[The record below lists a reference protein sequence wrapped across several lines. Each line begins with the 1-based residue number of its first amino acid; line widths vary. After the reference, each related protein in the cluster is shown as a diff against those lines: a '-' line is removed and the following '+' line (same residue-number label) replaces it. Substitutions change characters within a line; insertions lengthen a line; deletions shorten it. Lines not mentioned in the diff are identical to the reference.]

1 MASYSAAMHSGSME
15 AMSTEP
21 ARSGV
26 SWGAIFV
33 GASAAAALSLLLFIL
48 GFGLGMSAISPW
60 SNNGASAQTM
70 GISAAVWVAF
80 TQLAASALGGYLAG
94 RLRVKWASVHTD
106 EVYFRDTAHGFM
118 AWAVA
123 TLLTAAFF
131 GSTLSAIV
139 GTGVQAGANLAGSAT
154 GAATTV
160 ASKVGIGDQ
169 SPASQGGTQSGAAQG
184 SSPVD
189 YFVDSLFRKDAAHAG
204 TPTPPATRAEAAR
217 IFAADLRAGTMSDE
231 DRQYL
236 GGVVAQETGTAPA
249 DAEKRVA
256 DKFNDTKAAMDKAV
270 NEAKQAA
277 ETARK
282 AAAHSSLWMFVA
294 LMLGAFFASLA
305 AVYGGRQRDLV
316 S

>member
-1 MASYSAAMHSGSME
+1 MASYSAAMHSGSIE

-169 SPASQGGTQSGAAQG
+169 SPASQGGNQTGAAQG